1 VLIGSFGIRLIMW
14 LGPTIPLPPPPGLL
28 KALTD
33 VTVTNDADGDDG
45 FQLTLTVGK
54 NELFDYDLVSSGTFD
69 PMTRV
74 VIGVLMG
81 LSLPEVLLDGVVT
94 HHQLQPSN
102 EPGQSTLTVTGKG
115 LTQVLDLEERND
127 KYENQPDF
135 LIFTRLI
142 ARYAQYGLVPQ
153 PAPTTD
159 VPIMLQRIPRQHET
173 DLQFIRRLAQR
184 NGYVFYV
191 EPVTFGVNRAYF
203 GPEIR
208 TTAPQSA
215 LTMNMGA
222 RTNID
227 GLNFSNDALAPVGT
241 RGTFVD
247 PIFKLPIPIPQ
258 LPSLRIPPLSR
269 SPATAQRTVQLRESA
284 NESPGRAATSAVA
297 AVSRTPEAITA
308 TGEVD
313 SVRYGKVLRARK
325 LAGVRGAGTSY
336 DGFYYV
342 RRVTHTLRPGEY
354 RQSFSLSREG
364 TGALLPVVVP

>member
-1 VLIGSFGIRLIMW
+1 MLIGSLGIRLVMW

-28 KALTD
+28 KALTE

-54 NELFDYDLVSSGTFD
+54 NQLFDYDAVASGTLD
-69 PMTRV
+69 PLTRV
-74 VIGVLMG
+74 VIGVFMG
-81 LSLPEVLLDGVVT
+81 LALPEVLLDGVVT

-115 LTQVLDLEERND
+115 LTQVLDLDERND

-142 ARYAQYGLVPQ
+142 ARYARYGLVPQ
-153 PAPTTD
+153 PTPTTD

-173 DLQFIRRLAQR
+173 DLQFIRRLAAR
-184 NGYVFYV
+184 NGFVFYV

-208 TTAPQSA
+208 ATAPQSA
-215 LTMNMGA
+215 LTTNMGA
-222 RTNID
+222 RTNVD
-227 GLNFSNDALAPVGT
+227 TLSFSNDALAPVGT

-258 LPSLRIPPLSR
+258 LPTLRIPPLSR
-269 SPATAQRTVQLRESA
+269 SPAPAQRTVQLRESA

-297 AVSRTPEAITA
+297 AVSRAPEAVTA

-313 SVRYGKVLRARK
+313 SVRYAKVLRARK
-325 LAGVRGAGTSY
+325 LVGVRGAGTSY

-342 RRVTHTLRPGEY
+342 RRVTHRLKPGEY
-354 RQSFSLSREG
+354 RQSFTLSRDG